1 MTIDVKENGDSLAL
15 REKQLIAKV
24 STGFEGSQEQK
35 LMKLVRDKGCIGWT
49 AFVHLL
55 ASAKSVD
62 IKT

>member
-1 MTIDVKENGDSLAL
+1 MTLDTKSNGGSPVM

-24 STGFEGSQEQK
+24 STGFEGSQDQR

-55 ASAKSVD
+55 ARAEKVT
-62 IKT
+62 IET